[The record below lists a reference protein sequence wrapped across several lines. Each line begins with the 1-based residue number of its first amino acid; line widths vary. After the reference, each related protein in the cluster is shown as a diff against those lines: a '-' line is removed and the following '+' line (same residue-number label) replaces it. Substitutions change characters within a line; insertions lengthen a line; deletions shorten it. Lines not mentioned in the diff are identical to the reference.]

1 MLHLVVGNKNYSSWS
16 LRAWLAL
23 AEIGAPFD
31 ETVIPLYVDNWS
43 EKILKHSKAGLV
55 PILHD
60 GDVTI
65 WDSLA
70 ICEYLEER
78 HPALWPVEGPARA
91 HARSV
96 SAEMHSG
103 FTALR
108 DAMPMNLRGV
118 GRSVPISHEIDRD
131 VRRLIEVWGECG
143 TRFGGGNGYLYGDF
157 TIADAMFAPVISR
170 LITYGIT
177 LDGVAQAYSDTVW
190 DSATMR
196 TWRAASEA
204 EPWVTEKYKL

>member
-65 WDSLA
+65 WILGHLRVPGGAPPRIVAGRGPRPRPCSVGVGGNA
-70 ICEYLEER
+70 FGVHRFARCHTNE
-78 HPALWPVEGPARA
+78 PAR
-91 HARSV
+91 R
-96 SAEMHSG
+96 
-103 FTALR
+103 
-108 DAMPMNLRGV
+108 
-118 GRSVPISHEIDRD
+118 
-131 VRRLIEVWGECG
+131 W
-143 TRFGGGNGYLYGDF
+143 
-157 TIADAMFAPVISR
+157 
-170 LITYGIT
+170 
-177 LDGVAQAYSDTVW
+177 AQ
-190 DSATMR
+190 
-196 TWRAASEA
+196 RANK
-204 EPWVTEKYKL
+204 P

>member
-70 ICEYLEER
+70 ICEYMAER

-96 SAEMHSG
+96 SAEM
-103 FTALR
+103 L
-108 DAMPMNLRGV
+108 GV
-118 GRSVPISHEIDRD
+118 HRFARCHANEPA
-131 VRRLIEVWGECG
+131 RRW
-143 TRFGGGNGYLYGDF
+143 
-157 TIADAMFAPVISR
+157 
-170 LITYGIT
+170 
-177 LDGVAQAYSDTVW
+177 AQ
-190 DSATMR
+190 
-196 TWRAASEA
+196 RANK
-204 EPWVTEKYKL
+204 P